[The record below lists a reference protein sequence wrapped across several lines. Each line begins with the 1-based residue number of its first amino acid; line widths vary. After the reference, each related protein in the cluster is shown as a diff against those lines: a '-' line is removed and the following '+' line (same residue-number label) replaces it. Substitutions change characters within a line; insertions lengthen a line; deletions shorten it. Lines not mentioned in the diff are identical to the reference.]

1 MGHSHSS
8 PTIPTRISDLPWQDG
23 HYKCN
28 MYWIADTIL
37 IKGNTV
43 HMLHF
48 GTLEMTAG
56 VFGKKTDNLND
67 H

>member
-1 MGHSHSS
+1 MGHRYST
-8 PTIPTRISDLPWQDG
+8 PTIPTRMPDLPWQDG

-28 MYWIADTIL
+28 MYMIADTIL
-37 IKGNTV
+37 VKGNTV

-48 GTLEMTAG
+48 GPLKMTAG
-56 VFGKKTDNLND
+56 AFGKNCND

>member
-1 MGHSHSS
+1 MGHIFSS
-8 PTIPTRISDLPWQDG
+8 PTIPWQDG

-37 IKGNTV
+37 VEGNTV

-48 GTLEMTAG
+48 GPLKMTAG
-56 VFGKKTDNLND
+56 AFGKNRND
-67 H
+67 Q